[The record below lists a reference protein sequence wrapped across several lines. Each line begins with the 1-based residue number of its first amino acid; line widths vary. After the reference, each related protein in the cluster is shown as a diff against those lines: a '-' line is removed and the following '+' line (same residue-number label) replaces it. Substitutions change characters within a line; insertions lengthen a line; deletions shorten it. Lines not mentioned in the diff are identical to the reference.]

1 MFKQTQLKAGGF
13 SKEMQELLEQS
24 LLESGITDAKN
35 IVNSEYNIG
44 SDFSDDQRKAFELFK
59 KGKNV
64 LIIASG
70 GCGKSFLVKNMQE
83 YVATSGDY
91 KNIYVTSTT
100 GVSAFNISGCTIHSF
115 MGIGTGESDLAYL
128 IRKLMRNK
136 IAIDRLRATDILII
150 DEISMLS
157 AELFEKI
164 NRLCQ
169 HFRKS
174 KKFFGGIQV
183 VFTGDPLQLTPVF
196 NKGLDQDIRL
206 IIESQN
212 FIDAFKDTT
221 IVLNKNFRQFGD
233 ANFTELLLRVRLGQ
247 QTADDISILKKR
259 MVYTDTESK
268 DSVCLVSSNKK
279 AKVINDTC
287 LKNLPGPDYTF
298 TADFKKGVK
307 RNETY
312 NILQKDLENQFKQ
325 KGIDIITLRLG
336 ARVLLLK
343 NLDVNLG
350 LVNGAIGTII
360 QFNGG
365 YPLIEFDTGIKQLI
379 TSVEWELELDSNIV
393 KCTQV
398 PLMLAYSLTCHRCQS
413 LTIDSAVMDLSD
425 AFCEG
430 QIYMALSRVRT
441 LDGLYLKSFD
451 EKKIKVNSKMKE
463 FVDSFSKHQ

>member
-44 SDFSDDQRKAFELFK
+44 SDFSNDQRKAFELFK

-64 LIIASG
+64 LIISSG

-83 YVATSGDY
+83 YIATSGDC

-115 MGIGTGESDLAYL
+115 MGIGTGESDLEFL
-128 IRKLMRNK
+128 IRKMLRNK

-157 AELFEKI
+157 AELLEKI

-183 VFTGDPLQLTPVF
+183 VFTGDPLQLLAVF
-196 NKGLDQDIRL
+196 NKGVEQDTRL
-206 IIESQN
+206 IIESPV
-212 FIDAFKDTT
+212 FIDAFKNTT
-221 IVLNKNFRQFGD
+221 VVLNKNFRQVGD
-233 ANFTELLLRVRLGQ
+233 AKFTELLLRVRLGE

-259 MVYTDTESK
+259 MVYTENQSK

-279 AKVINDTC
+279 AQIINETC
-287 LKNLPGPDYTF
+287 LKKLPGPDYRF

-325 KGIDIITLRLG
+325 KGIDCITLRLG
-336 ARVLLLK
+336 ARVMLLK
-343 NLDVNLG
+343 NLDVNSG

-360 QFNGG
+360 KFNGG
-365 YPLIEFDTGIKQLI
+365 YPLVEFDSGITQLI

-398 PLMLAYSLTCHRCQS
+398 PLMLAYSLTFHKIQS
-413 LTIDSAVMDLSD
+413 LTINSAVMDLED

-430 QIYMALSRVRT
+430 QIYVGLSRVKS
-441 LDGLYLKSFD
+441 LNGLFLKSFD
-451 EKKIKVNSKMKE
+451 PSKIKVNAKMKE
-463 FVDSFSKHQ
+463 FVNQSK